1 MLPSIAVVRRADI
14 PLITEVIEDGELHE
28 LGELRD
34 FRRHPLLAKFIPEQ
48 ARLAIAWVRLAPN
61 QELKPH
67 RHPTPS
73 LLLCTGG
80 RGIILDQPE
89 PIIEPGDAI
98 LVPVGSTHGF
108 KGLPPTGVEGL
119 SIQFEE
125 RGLYEDV
132 ADPLVKFEPSRSGQ

>member
-1 MLPSIAVVRRADI
+1 MQSTIAIVRRSEI
-14 PLITEVIEDGELHE
+14 EMITEIMEDGEMHQ

-34 FRRHPLLAKFIPEQ
+34 FRRHPLLAEFIPER
-48 ARLAIAWVRLAPN
+48 ARLAIAWVRLGPGQILA
-61 QELKPH
+61 PH

-80 RGIILDQPE
+80 RGIVLDLPDR
-89 PIIEPGDAI
+89 IIEPGDAV

-108 KGLPPTGVEGL
+108 KGLEPTGIEGL

-132 ADPLVKFEPSRSGQ
+132 TRPQVVFEQ

>member
-1 MLPSIAVVRRADI
+1 MTITVVRRADI
-14 PLITEVIEDGELHE
+14 PSITEILEDGELHQ
-28 LGELRD
+28 LGEQRD
-34 FRRHPLLAKFIPEQ
+34 FRRHPLLAQFIPER
-48 ARLAIAWVRLAPN
+48 ARLAIAWVRLGPN

-67 RHPTPS
+67 RHTTPS

-80 RGIILDQPE
+80 RGIILEQPE
-89 PIIEPGDAI
+89 PVIEPGDAV

-108 KGLPPTGVEGL
+108 RGLPPTGIEGL

-132 ADPLVKFEPSRSGQ
+132 ANPLVKFGRNDR